1 MQGRKHR
8 FKKPRGINADAGH
21 SFAPPISGGGLK
33 KKREEIIERLVGD
46 KLNSETEEST
56 RFLEV
61 TTSSEMGEFIEYIF
75 GLMEKSDRNETI
87 GGLLNYIAIHISK
100 ATPQAVMTA
109 LRSTFHYR
117 DQYKPSWLGLL
128 ESARKH
134 FANRADVDVDSLLT
148 GLHA

>member
-1 MQGRKHR
+1 MQGRKHH
-8 FKKPRGINADAGH
+8 FKKSQGSNADAGH
-21 SFAPPISGGGLK
+21 SFAQPISYKELERK
-33 KKREEIIERLVGD
+33 KKEIIEMRVGD
-46 KLNSETEEST
+46 KLNSETEELT
-56 RFLEV
+56 RFLKV

-87 GGLLNYIAIHISK
+87 GGLLNYIAIHISE

-128 ESARKH
+128 ESARKD
-134 FANRADVDVDSLLT
+134 FANRAGVDVDSLLT

>member
-8 FKKPRGINADAGH
+8 SNKSSGIHADSEH
-21 SFAPPISGGGLK
+21 CFDRPISEEDLEKRK
-33 KKREEIIERLVGD
+33 KEIDRLVGD
-46 KLNSETEEST
+46 ALKPGSKIST
-56 RFLEV
+56 RFLSV